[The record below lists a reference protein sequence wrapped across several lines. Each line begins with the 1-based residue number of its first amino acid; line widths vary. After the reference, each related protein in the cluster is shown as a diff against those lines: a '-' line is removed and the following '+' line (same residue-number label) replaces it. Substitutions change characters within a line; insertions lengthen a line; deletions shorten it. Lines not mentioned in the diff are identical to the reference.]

1 MQFTCSIKQIKGHLN
16 EYVSPS
22 KASNNCLIQFSP
34 ATYKDKYV
42 DQICSNMF
50 NYMYQKL
57 VWLTFPHKEIYAHKK
72 CGNGWLSTQ
81 NILALVFVMH
91 FPSIPLHV
99 VLSTQ
104 IQTSLVYT
112 IANTPKERSAY
123 MYINSCRQIYTVKTP
138 VDKGFVFFTILLDR
152 NLLE

>member
-1 MQFTCSIKQIKGHLN
+1 MQFTCSIKQIKGHLK

-34 ATYKDKYV
+34 ATYKQG
-42 DQICSNMF
+42 QICSTHMF
-50 NYMYQKL
+50 KYVQLPKT
-57 VWLTFPHKEIYAHKK
+57 WLTFPHKEIYAHTK
-72 CGNGWLSTQ
+72 CGNTCRWLSTQ
-81 NILALVFVMH
+81 NIVAHVLVMH

-104 IQTSLVYT
+104 IQISLVYA
-112 IANTPKERSAY
+112 IANTSKERSAF
-123 MYINSCRQIYTVKTP
+123 MQASIYTVKPP
-138 VDKGFVFFTILLDR
+138 VDKGFLFFTFLLDR